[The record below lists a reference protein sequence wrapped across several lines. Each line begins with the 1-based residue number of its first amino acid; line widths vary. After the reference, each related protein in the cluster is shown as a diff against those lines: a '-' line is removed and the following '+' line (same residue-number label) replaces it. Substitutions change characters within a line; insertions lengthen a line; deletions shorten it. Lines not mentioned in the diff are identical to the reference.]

1 MSYKNFSVAS
11 KSSKSVLGPAFSSC
25 MIYTPFLEIPRYLEI
40 PLVDLCETSH
50 KQKTRRQSIG
60 SLKHSQ
66 IKCRWGQKFNLELRQ
81 LWWHCHVKFIPM
93 AQKIIFKDGRCTYK
107 LDAWSS
113 HIFSSECDKILS
125 CAIFRVKYIH
135 NYAWIVIH
143 LCHLLILLC
152 QYLFSFFR
160 CHVSCIDKSL
170 FLSNAHFHV
179 KLRAFLYIK
188 KEQVRFWSLSRS
200 REVWDYLRF
209 HKWNGGEQPL
219 FHQVFASFFSSV
231 ES

>member
-1 MSYKNFSVAS
+1 MSSKNFSVAS

-25 MIYTPFLEIPRYLEI
+25 MIYTPFVEIPRYLEI

-60 SLKHSQ
+60 
-66 IKCRWGQKFNLELRQ
+66 RVWGQKFNLELRQ
-81 LWWHCHVKFIPM
+81 LWWHCHVKFIPI

-125 CAIFRVKYIH
+125 CTIFRVKYIH

-152 QYLFSFFR
+152 QYLFFCVS
-160 CHVSCIDKSL
+160 VSC
-170 FLSNAHFHV
+170 
-179 KLRAFLYIK
+179 FLY
-188 KEQVRFWSLSRS
+188 R
-200 REVWDYLRF
+200 
-209 HKWNGGEQPL
+209 
-219 FHQVFASFFSSV
+219 
-231 ES
+231 